1 MSGKAWTHWNWI
13 EFWLIPVIVAVM
25 RVAWLA
31 PMVQLVLNNVFVH
44 PVGVVYPFWWL
55 FVLLLGATAL
65 QRLLESYRWGLAV
78 AIALGLLAVPVTWA
92 IVLGFT
98 PEAPL
103 AWLLEQLVALTDFS
117 IGLPSG
123 LIIMI
128 VTLLVWRRGLMSD
141 EINYSSVWTSFVF
154 GTLTLGGL
162 MLLREEFLTEIPA
175 LYLAP
180 AMVTFVLSGLLA
192 LALLSLIG
200 TLSVEERRGS
210 GMITI
215 DQYWL
220 LAIGSLVLAT
230 MLLGW
235 LMGLAFAPETVW
247 QVLRFFGP
255 LWDAVAFLLIGFATL
270 IAYLLLWL
278 IAPLVE
284 ALYRRVMPVIREF
297 DIDEL
302 REFLFEQAPTPDT
315 ITNGNGID
323 WGPILR
329 PLFVVLLVAIAVW
342 LFIRAW
348 QRLRSSSDPDIVET
362 RESILSTRLIREQL
376 RDLFRRRR
384 GISTPFLPLDPAN
397 SNRDAVRAYYQN
409 LLASMQKAGLPRPK
423 GATPYRF
430 DAILAAHW
438 PDEKALLDALTEE
451 YVRARYA
458 PEEPDDEQVARAM
471 RVWQDLQHT
480 VNPETARD

>member
-1 MSGKAWTHWNWI
+1 MSGKAWTRWNWV
-13 EFWLIPVIVAVM
+13 EFWLIPVIVAIM

-44 PVGVVYPFWWL
+44 PVGVVYPAWWL
-55 FVLLLGATAL
+55 FVLMLGATAL
-65 QRLLESYRWGLAV
+65 QRWLQPRRWGLAV
-78 AIALGLLAVPVTWA
+78 AIAVGLLAVPITWA

-98 PEAPL
+98 PEAPF
-103 AWLLEQLVALTDFS
+103 AWLLGQLLALTDFS

-123 LIIMI
+123 LLIMI
-128 VTLLVWRRGLMSD
+128 VTLLVWRRGLLSD
-141 EINYSSVWTSFVF
+141 EIRYTSVWTSFVF

-162 MLLREEFLTEIPA
+162 MLLREEFLMDIPA
-175 LYLAP
+175 MYLTP

-192 LALLSLIG
+192 LALLSLTG

-210 GMITI
+210 GMISI

-230 MLLGW
+230 MLVGW
-235 LMGLAFAPETVW
+235 LLGLAFAPETV
-247 QVLRFFGP
+247 LHILSFFAP
-255 LWDAVAFLLIGFATL
+255 LWEALVFLLVGFATL
-270 IAYLLLWL
+270 IAYLLLWIL
-278 IAPLVE
+278 TPLVE

-302 REFLFEQAPTPDT
+302 REFLFEQAPTPDMDVV
-315 ITNGNGID
+315 GNGID
-323 WGPILR
+323 WGAILR
-329 PLFVVLLVAIAVW
+329 PLFVVVLVAIAVW

-348 QRLRSSSDPDIVET
+348 QRLRSGGDPDVVET
-362 RESILSTRLIREQL
+362 RESILSTSLIKEQL

-384 GISTPFLPLDPAN
+384 GVSTPFYPLDPAR

-430 DAILAAHW
+430 DGILSVHW

-458 PEEPDDEQVARAM
+458 PEEPSDEQVERAM
-471 RVWQDLQHT
+471 QVWQALQHT
-480 VNPETARD
+480 VNPETARE

>member
-1 MSGKAWTHWNWI
+1 MSGKAWTRWNWI
-13 EFWLIPVIVAVM
+13 EFWLIPLIVTIM

-31 PMVQLVLNNVFVH
+31 PMVQLLLNNVFVH
-44 PVGVVYPFWWL
+44 PVGVVYPAWWL
-55 FVLLLGATAL
+55 FILMLGATAL
-65 QRLLESYRWGLAV
+65 ERRLQSTRWGLAV
-78 AIALGLLAVPVTWA
+78 AVALGLLAVPIGWG
-92 IVLGFT
+92 IVLGFD
-98 PEAPL
+98 PQAPL
-103 AWLLEQLVALTDFS
+103 AWLVAQLIALTDFS

-123 LIIMI
+123 LIIMVI
-128 VTLLVWRRGLMSD
+128 TLLVWRRGLLS
-141 EINYSSVWTSFVF
+141 ETIRYSSVWTSFVF
-154 GTLTLGGL
+154 GTLTLGAL
-162 MLLREEFLTEIPA
+162 MLFRAEFLMDIPA
-175 LYLAP
+175 MYLTTY
-180 AMVTFVLSGLLA
+180 MVTFVLSGLLS
-192 LALLSLIG
+192 LALLSLTG
-200 TLSVEERRGS
+200 TLSLEERRGS
-210 GMITI
+210 GVISI

-230 MLLGW
+230 MLIGW
-235 LMGLAFAPETVW
+235 LLGLAFAPETVL

-255 LWDAVAFLLIGFATL
+255 LWEAIAFLLVGFATL

-297 DIDEL
+297 DLDEL
-302 REFLFEQAPTPDT
+302 REFLSQQVPGD
-315 ITNGNGID
+315 NGAETLVNGID
-323 WGPILR
+323 WGAILR
-329 PLFVVLLVAIAVW
+329 PLFVVALVAIAIW

-362 RESILSTRLIREQL
+362 RESILSASLIKEQL

-384 GISTPFLPLDPAN
+384 GISTPFLPLDPES

-430 DAILAAHW
+430 DEILAVHW

-458 PEEPDDEQVARAM
+458 PDEPDAEQVERAM
-471 RVWQDLQHT
+471 QLW
-480 VNPETARD
+480 